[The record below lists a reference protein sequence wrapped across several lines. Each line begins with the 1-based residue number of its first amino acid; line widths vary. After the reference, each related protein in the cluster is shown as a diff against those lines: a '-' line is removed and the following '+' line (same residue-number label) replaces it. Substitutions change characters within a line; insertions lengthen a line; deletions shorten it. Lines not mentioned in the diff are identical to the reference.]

1 MVGLKHF
8 SVFACLVLTTSL
20 TTYAQTA
27 EPQDTTTTIIT
38 LEEALQIALSENASV
53 KVADK
58 EITRTGYARKG
69 SYASLYPDISA
80 SASFQRTLKKQKMY
94 MDGIPGMEDGME
106 VGRWNTWNAGV
117 SASMPLINAQLWE
130 SLKISDKDVELAVE
144 KARDSRLQMVTQVKN
159 AYFACLLA
167 KEAYDVYTR
176 VYENAVENLEQTQLK
191 YNAQRASE
199 LDLAR
204 AKTNVAS
211 AVPNMYDAESN
222 IILTLWQLKAVM
234 GVDLEA
240 NIDVAGSLSDWAGHM
255 LYDTGELASIDLDR
269 NSTMRQLAI
278 QADQLASSVK
288 MQQFANIPS
297 LALAFS
303 YSFNAME
310 NEWNFSEYKWSPYS
324 YVGISLSIPI
334 FAGGRRSMAIKQ
346 AKVQATELDIQR
358 INTERQLKIAI
369 RQYLNTMDTQIKS
382 MSSAQSAVESAQKA
396 YDIASKSYSVGRS
409 TLTDLNVSQLALTQ
423 AQLTVSQAIYY
434 FLVAKSNLEEV
445 LGADFIDEQ
454 GNVQLNKTYGNE

>member
-1 MVGLKHF
+1 MVVGMTVAF
-8 SVFACLVLTTSL
+8 SAVSFSQNV
-20 TTYAQTA
+20 
-27 EPQDTTTTIIT
+27 EPQDTTVTIIT

-58 EITRTGYARKG
+58 EIARTGYARKG
-69 SYASLYPDISA
+69 SYSALYPDVNA
-80 SASFQRTLKKQKMY
+80 SASYQRTLKKQKMY

-106 VGRWNTWNAGV
+106 VGRWNTWNAGI
-117 SASMPLINAQLWE
+117 SASMPIVNAQLWE
-130 SLKISDKDVELAVE
+130 SLKISDMDVELAVE

-167 KEAYDVYTR
+167 REAYDVYTR

-199 LDLAR
+199 LDLTR

-240 NIDVAGSLSDWAGHM
+240 NIDVAGSLSDWADHM
-255 LYDTGELASIDLDR
+255 LYDTGELSTMELDR
-269 NSTMRQLAI
+269 NSTMRQLAL

-288 MQQFANIPS
+288 MQQYSNIPS

-310 NEWNFSEYKWSPYS
+310 NGWKFSEYKWSPYS
-324 YVGISLSIPI
+324 YIGFSLSIPI
-334 FAGGRRSMAIKQ
+334 FAGGRRQYAVKQ

-358 INTERQLKIAI
+358 MNTERQLKIAI
-369 RQYLNTMDTQIKS
+369 RQYLNTMDTQTKS

-396 YDIASKSYSVGRS
+396 YEIARKSYSVGRS

-434 FLVAKSNLEEV
+434 FLVAKSSLEEI
-445 LGADFIDEQ
+445 LGADFIDEN
-454 GNVQLNKTYGNE
+454 GNVQLNKTYDNE